1 MTGATTRSRPVGPR
15 TMSSIPATTI
25 DDLLDR
31 VWESLHPSLRVAAL
45 VIAPDD
51 PDTPVRVIH
60 L

>member
-1 MTGATTRSRPVGPR
+1 
-15 TMSSIPATTI
+15 MSSIPATTI